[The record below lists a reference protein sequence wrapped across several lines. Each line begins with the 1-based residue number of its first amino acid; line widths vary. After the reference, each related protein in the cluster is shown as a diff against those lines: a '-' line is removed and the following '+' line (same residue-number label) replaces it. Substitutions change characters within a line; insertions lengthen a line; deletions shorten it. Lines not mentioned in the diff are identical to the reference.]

1 VTDGNRK
8 RRPSVY
14 AVMRHAITALLLLA
28 AAPLLARTDESTTK
42 WREDLAV
49 LQRELPRVHKN
60 LFHATTRENFD
71 ASVARSSARVPE
83 LDDNAMFVEV
93 ARIVAGIGDGH
104 THINFADPAL
114 GFHVLPL
121 RMTVYGDAV
130 YVDAAAKEYTSLVGK
145 RLTRI
150 GNVSAAEALARATS
164 ITPGDND
171 SGRMAYVTLP
181 LAIPELLHGLG
192 ILDSAQSA
200 TVTAEGGAPVT
211 VKPIAFAD
219 ARTIEVID
227 AAGVAPLYLKEFTPG
242 LVRNARKNF
251 WFQYLPDSKVLYV
264 QFNAVYW
271 SDDASPAGFF
281 AKVFD
286 FADHN
291 PVDKLILDVRQNGGG
306 NNTLIL
312 PIIHGIIKRDAIN
325 QRGKLFAIIGRQT
338 FSAAQNFINHLQKH
352 TNVLFAGEPSGGSP
366 NHYGDPR
373 PVKLPNSGI
382 TVNVSTLWWQD
393 LAPTDTRAATLPDI
407 AVDLTPDDYRAGRD
421 PVLAAL
427 IPWKTLTERLMA
439 ATDREVEY
447 KSFKNDPRHRNL
459 DTLGEANRLAY
470 SLLEQKR
477 LDEALALFRW
487 NAASYP
493 QSADPH
499 DGIAEVLLAKGD
511 QAGAIASYEKSL
523 QLNPRNFWVR
533 RRIGELK
540 K

>member
-1 VTDGNRK
+1 
-8 RRPSVY
+8 
-14 AVMRHAITALLLLA
+14 MRHAIALLLLLGA
-28 AAPLLARTDESTTK
+28 LPLVARTDESTTK
-42 WREDLAV
+42 WRVDLAV

-60 LFHATTRENFD
+60 LFHAMTREELD
-71 ASVARSSARVPE
+71 AAVARLSARVPE
-83 LDDNAMFVEV
+83 LDDDAMVVEV
-93 ARIVAGIGDGH
+93 ARIVARIGDGH

-121 RMTVYGDAV
+121 RLNVYAGGV
-130 YVDAAAKEYTSLVGK
+130 YVDAAAKEYAALVGK

-150 GNVSAAEALARATS
+150 GSVSVAEALARATA
-164 ITPGDND
+164 ITPGDNE
-171 SGRMAYVTLP
+171 SGTKAFVTLP
-181 LAIPELLHGLG
+181 LVIPELLHGLG
-192 ILDSAQSA
+192 VLDSAQAA
-200 TVTAEGGAPVT
+200 TVAVESGAPVT
-211 VKPIAFAD
+211 VKPMAFAD
-219 ARTIEVID
+219 ARTIEVAD
-227 AAGVAPLYLKEFTPG
+227 ASPLTPMYLREFTPG
-242 LVRNARKNF
+242 LVRNAKKNF
-251 WFQYLPDSKVLYV
+251 WFEYLPDSKVLYV

-291 PVDKLILDVRQNGGG
+291 PVDKLIIDVRQNGGG

-312 PIIHGIIKRDAIN
+312 PIIHGIIKRDALN

-366 NHYGDPR
+366 NHFGDPR

-407 AVDLTPDDYRAGRD
+407 AVDLSPDDYREGRD

-427 IPWKTLTERLMA
+427 IPWKTLTERLTA
-439 ATDREVEY
+439 ATDREAEY
-447 KSFKNDPRHRNL
+447 KRFKSDPRHRNL

-511 QAGAIASYEKSL
+511 RAGAIASYEKSL

-533 RRIGELK
+533 RKIEELK